1 MNGKEYTYSV
11 KWLRIV
17 QKQTHIRLTA
27 YTRVLKQRYTGFKTA
42 AQRTEHQ

>member
-27 YTRVLKQRYTGFKTA
+27 YTRVFKRLYTGFKTA
-42 AQRTEHQ
+42 AQHTEHQ

>member
-27 YTRVLKQRYTGFKTA
+27 YTRVLKQQHSTLNISELHEQY
-42 AQRTEHQ
+42 Q